1 MPTLYALSISHKKA
15 PLNIREA
22 FSLDETATKQFL
34 YELRNVLDIAE
45 ALVIS
50 TCNRTEVYYL
60 ADNEQSYAIIRLL
73 CLQKNMTNFEEIA
86 TYFEIFDNEATA
98 AKHLFRVAIGLES
111 QVVGDLQIP
120 NQVKHAYQWTA
131 DVQMAGAFLHRLMH
145 SIFYT
150 NKKITQETAFRDG
163 AASTSYATV
172 ELIETLTADITT
184 PKILVLGL
192 GEIGGDVCK
201 NLAQRNFTDI
211 SICNRTEEKAQIL
224 ALECGF
230 SVVQFENVWQNIAQ
244 ADVIIASIAT
254 ETPFINKNTLQNAL
268 EKTLGTTDI
277 LSYKYFIDLAVPRS
291 VAEDVENIVGT
302 IVYNIDNI
310 QMRANEAMRKRL
322 QAIPHVEKLIE
333 EALEEFSNWTQEMEV
348 SPTINKLKNAL
359 EQIRKEE
366 ISRFVKEL
374 TPLEEEIIDKI
385 SKNMMQKIIKLPVI
399 QLKAACKRGEANTL
413 IDVLNDLFDLEK

>member
-15 PLNIREA
+15 PLNVREA
-22 FSLDETATKQFL
+22 FSLDEIGTKQFL
-34 YELRNVLDIAE
+34 YELRNVLDIIE

-60 ADNEQSYAIIRLL
+60 ADNEQYNAIIRLL
-73 CLQKNMTNFEEIA
+73 CIQKNITNNVNKFEEI
-86 TYFEIFDNEATA
+86 TNYFEFFDTETTATA
-98 AKHLFRVAIGLES
+98 HLFRVAIGLES

-120 NQVKHAYQWTA
+120 NQVKHAYQWAA
-131 DVQMAGAFLHRLMH
+131 DVQMTGAFLHRLMH

-150 NKKITQETAFRDG
+150 NKKITQETSFRDG

-172 ELIETLTADITT
+172 ELIETLTADIKT

-192 GEIGGDVCK
+192 GEIGTDVCK
-201 NLAQRNFTDI
+201 NLSQRNFTDI
-211 SICNRTEEKAQIL
+211 SICNRTQEKAQNL

-230 SVVQFENVWQNIAQ
+230 NMVEFENVWENIIH
-244 ADVIIASIAT
+244 ADVIISSIAT
-254 ETPFINKNTLQNAL
+254 ETPFINKNAL
-268 EKTLGTTDI
+268 ENINI

-291 VAEDVENIVGT
+291 VAEDVENITGA

-310 QMRANEAMRKRL
+310 QMRADEAMRKRL
-322 QAIPHVEKLIE
+322 QAIPHVETLIS
-333 EALEEFSNWTQEMEV
+333 EALQEFSSWTQEMEV

-366 ISRFVKEL
+366 IARFVKEL
-374 TPLEEEIIDKI
+374 TPMEEEMVDKI

>member
-22 FSLDETATKQFL
+22 FSLDEIATKQFL

-50 TCNRTEVYYL
+50 TCNRTEIYYL
-60 ADNEQSYAIIRLL
+60 ADNEQNNAIIRLL
-73 CLQKNMTNFEEIA
+73 CIQKNITNNVNDFEEISN
-86 TYFEIFDNEATA
+86 YFETFDTETTA
-98 AKHLFRVAIGLES
+98 AQHLFRVAIGLES
-111 QVVGDLQIP
+111 QVVGDMQIP

-163 AASTSYATV
+163 AASTSFATV
-172 ELIETLTADITT
+172 ELIETLTADIET
-184 PKILVLGL
+184 PKVLVLGL
-192 GEIGGDVCK
+192 GEIGTDVCK
-201 NLAQRNFTDI
+201 NLAQRNFTNV
-211 SICNRTEEKAQIL
+211 SICNRTQEKAQNL

-230 SVVQFENVWQNIAQ
+230 EMVDFENVWENITN
-244 ADVIIASIAT
+244 ADVIISSIAT
-254 ETPFINKNTLQNAL
+254 ETPFINKNTLKNAF
-268 EKTLGTTDI
+268 EDKNI

-291 VAEDVENIVGT
+291 VAEDVENITGT

-310 QMRANEAMRKRL
+310 QMRADEAMRKRL
-322 QAIPHVEKLIE
+322 QAIPHVEKIIA
-333 EALEEFSNWTQEMEV
+333 EALQEFSSWTQEMEV

-366 ISRFVKEL
+366 IARFVKEL
-374 TPLEEEIIDKI
+374 SPVEEELVDRI
-385 SKNMMQKIIKLPVI
+385 SKSMMQKIIKLPVI
-399 QLKAACKRGEANTL
+399 QLKAACKRGEASTL

>member
-15 PLNIREA
+15 PLGIREA
-22 FSLDETATKQFL
+22 FSLDETGTKQFL
-34 YELRNVLDIAE
+34 YELRNILDIAE

-60 ADNEQSYAIIRLL
+60 ADNEQTHAIIRLL
-73 CLQKNMTNFEEIA
+73 CLQKSITNFEEI
-86 TYFEIFDNEATA
+86 TPYFETFTTEITATA
-98 AKHLFRVAIGLES
+98 HLFRVAIGLES

-172 ELIETLTADITT
+172 ELIETLTADIET

-192 GEIGGDVCK
+192 GEIGTDVCK
-201 NLAQRNFTDI
+201 NLAQRSFTDI
-211 SICNRTEEKAQIL
+211 SISNRTQEKAQNL

-230 SVVQFENVWQNIAQ
+230 NVVEFENVWENIIQ
-244 ADVIIASIAT
+244 ADVIISSIAA
-254 ETPFINKNTLQNAL
+254 ETPFINQNTLQNAL
-268 EKTLGTTDI
+268 QNNNI

-291 VAEDVENIVGT
+291 VAEDVENITGA

-310 QMRANEAMRKRL
+310 QLRADEAMRKRL
-322 QAIPHVEKLIE
+322 QAVPHVEKIIA
-333 EALEEFSNWTQEMEV
+333 EALQEFSSWTQEMEV

-366 ISRFVKEL
+366 IARFIKEL
-374 TPLEEEIIDKI
+374 SPVEEEIVDRI
-385 SKNMMQKIIKLPVI
+385 SKSMMQKIIKLPVI

>member
-22 FSLDETATKQFL
+22 FSLDEIATKQFL
-34 YELRNVLDIAE
+34 YELRNVLDIIE

-60 ADNEQSYAIIRLL
+60 ADNEQNNAIIRLL
-73 CLQKNMTNFEEIA
+73 CIQKNITNNFNDFEEI
-86 TYFEIFDNEATA
+86 TNYFEFFDTETTATA
-98 AKHLFRVAIGLES
+98 HLFRVAIGLES

-120 NQVKHAYQWTA
+120 NQVKHAYQWAA
-131 DVQMAGAFLHRLMH
+131 DVQMTGAFLHRLMH

-172 ELIETLTADITT
+172 ELIETLTADIET

-192 GEIGGDVCK
+192 GEIGTDVCK
-201 NLAQRNFTDI
+201 NLSQRNFTDI
-211 SICNRTEEKAQIL
+211 SICNRTQEKAQNL

-230 SVVQFENVWQNIAQ
+230 NMVEFENVWENIIQ
-244 ADVIIASIAT
+244 ADVIISSVAT
-254 ETPFINKNTLQNAL
+254 ETPFITKNTLENI
-268 EKTLGTTDI
+268 DI

-291 VAEDVENIVGT
+291 IAEDVENIIGA

-310 QMRANEAMRKRL
+310 QMRADEAMRKRL
-322 QAIPHVEKLIE
+322 QAIPHVEKLIA
-333 EALEEFSNWTQEMEV
+333 EALQEFSSWTQEMEV

-366 ISRFVKEL
+366 IARFVKEL
-374 TPLEEEIIDKI
+374 SPMEEEIVDRI
-385 SKNMMQKIIKLPVI
+385 SKSMMQKIIKLPVI

>member
-15 PLNIREA
+15 PLNVREA
-22 FSLDETATKQFL
+22 FSLDEIGTKQFL
-34 YELRNVLDIAE
+34 YELRNVLDIIE

-60 ADNEQSYAIIRLL
+60 ADNEQHNAIIRLL
-73 CLQKNMTNFEEIA
+73 CIQKNITNNVNNFEEI
-86 TYFEIFDNEATA
+86 TNYFEFFDTETTATA
-98 AKHLFRVAIGLES
+98 HLFRVAIGLES

-120 NQVKHAYQWTA
+120 NQVKHAYQWAA
-131 DVQMAGAFLHRLMH
+131 DVQMTGAFLHRLMH

-172 ELIETLTADITT
+172 ELIETLTTDIKT

-192 GEIGGDVCK
+192 GEIGTDVCK
-201 NLAQRNFTDI
+201 NLSQRNFTDI
-211 SICNRTEEKAQIL
+211 SICNRTQEKAQNL

-230 SVVQFENVWQNIAQ
+230 NMVEFENVWENIIQ
-244 ADVIIASIAT
+244 ADVIISSIAT
-254 ETPFINKNTLQNAL
+254 ETPFITKNTLENI
-268 EKTLGTTDI
+268 DI

-291 VAEDVENIVGT
+291 IAEDVENITGA

-310 QMRANEAMRKRL
+310 QMRADEAMRKRL
-322 QAIPHVEKLIE
+322 QAIPHVEKLIR
-333 EALEEFSNWTQEMEV
+333 EALQEFSSWTQEMEV

-366 ISRFVKEL
+366 IARFVKEL
-374 TPLEEEIIDKI
+374 TPMEEEIVDKI

>member
-22 FSLDETATKQFL
+22 FSLDETGTKQFL
-34 YELRNVLDIAE
+34 YELRNVLDITE

-60 ADNEQSYAIIRLL
+60 ADNEQNNAIIRLL
-73 CLQKNMTNFEEIA
+73 CIQKNITNNVNNFEEI
-86 TYFEIFDNEATA
+86 TNYFEFFDTETTATA
-98 AKHLFRVAIGLES
+98 HLFRVAIGLES

-120 NQVKHAYQWTA
+120 NQVKHAYQWAA
-131 DVQMAGAFLHRLMH
+131 DVQMTGAFLHRLMH

-172 ELIETLTADITT
+172 ELIETLTADIKM

-192 GEIGGDVCK
+192 GEIGTDVCK
-201 NLAQRNFTDI
+201 NLSQRNFTDI
-211 SICNRTEEKAQIL
+211 SICNRTQEKAQNL

-230 SVVQFENVWQNIAQ
+230 NMVEFENVWENIIQ
-244 ADVIIASIAT
+244 ADVIISSIAT
-254 ETPFINKNTLQNAL
+254 ETPFINKKAL
-268 EKTLGTTDI
+268 ENINI

-291 VAEDVENIVGT
+291 VAEDVENIVGA

-310 QMRANEAMRKRL
+310 QMRADEAMRKRL
-322 QAIPHVEKLIE
+322 QAIPHVEKLIR
-333 EALEEFSNWTQEMEV
+333 EALQEFSSWTQEMEV

-366 ISRFVKEL
+366 IARFVKEL
-374 TPLEEEIIDKI
+374 TPMEEEIVDKI

>member
-22 FSLDETATKQFL
+22 FSLDEIGTKQFL
-34 YELRNVLDIAE
+34 YELRNVLDITE

-60 ADNEQSYAIIRLL
+60 ADNELNNAIIRLL
-73 CLQKNMTNFEEIA
+73 CIQKNITNNVTNFEEI
-86 TYFEIFDNEATA
+86 TSYFEFFDTETTA
-98 AKHLFRVAIGLES
+98 AAHLFRVAIGLES

-150 NKKITQETAFRDG
+150 NKKITQETTFRDG

-172 ELIETLTADITT
+172 ELIETLTADIKT

-192 GEIGGDVCK
+192 GEIGTDVCK
-201 NLAQRNFTDI
+201 TLAQRNFTDI
-211 SICNRTEEKAQIL
+211 SICNRTQEKARNL

-230 SVVQFENVWQNIAQ
+230 NMVEFENVWENIIQ
-244 ADVIIASIAT
+244 ADVIISSIAT
-254 ETPFINKNTLQNAL
+254 ETPFINKNAL
-268 EKTLGTTDI
+268 ENINI

-291 VAEDVENIVGT
+291 IAENVENITGA

-310 QMRANEAMRKRL
+310 QMRADEAMRKRL
-322 QAIPHVEKLIE
+322 QAIPHVEKLIS
-333 EALEEFSNWTQEMEV
+333 EALQEFSSWTQEMEV

-366 ISRFVKEL
+366 IARFVKEL
-374 TPLEEEIIDKI
+374 SPVEEELVDRI
-385 SKNMMQKIIKLPVI
+385 SKSMMQKIIKLPVI